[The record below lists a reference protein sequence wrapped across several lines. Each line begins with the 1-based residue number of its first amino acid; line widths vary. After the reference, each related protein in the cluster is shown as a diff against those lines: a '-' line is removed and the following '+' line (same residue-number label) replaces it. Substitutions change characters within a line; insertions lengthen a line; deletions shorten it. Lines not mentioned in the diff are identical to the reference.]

1 MKKKKQEKSCIT
13 KLATDNGEAT
23 TDAEILEAAREFYK
37 RLYTEEPVDEE
48 IQEWFLSQLDM
59 KLDENTKQQ
68 CEGPVTKDELT
79 KAMKRMNLNKSPGP
93 DGLTTEFYQT
103 FWAELADDLVELFN
117 TNFSSGT
124 MTTSQ
129 RESLLRL
136 LFKKDRRN
144 LLTNWR
150 PISLLNTDYK
160 ILFTL
165 LASRLR
171 PTLAEV
177 IREDQTCSI
186 PGRTIFDSVIQLRDI
201 AHKATVKNLNLIM
214 ISLDQEKAIDRVNR
228 NFLIKIM
235 KKMNYGPTLIRWIE
249 TLYAEANCQIINN
262 GWLSD
267 TVHLKR
273 GVRQGCPLSPLLYTM
288 GPIPGD

>member
-1 MKKKKQEKSCIT
+1 
-13 KLATDNGEAT
+13 LATDNGEAT

>member
-1 MKKKKQEKSCIT
+1 VKKKKQEKSCIT

-129 RESLLRL
+129 DCCS
-136 LFKKDRRN
+136 RRIDATY
-144 LLTNWR
+144 L
-150 PISLLNTDYK
+150 PIG
-160 ILFTL
+160 
-165 LASRLR
+165 
-171 PTLAEV
+171 
-177 IREDQTCSI
+177 DQYPCS
-186 PGRTIFDSVIQLRDI
+186 
-201 AHKATVKNLNLIM
+201 
-214 ISLDQEKAIDRVNR
+214 
-228 NFLIKIM
+228 
-235 KKMNYGPTLIRWIE
+235 TLITRYS
-249 TLYAEANCQIINN
+249 LPY
-262 GWLSD
+262 
-267 TVHLKR
+267 
-273 GVRQGCPLSPLLYTM
+273 
-288 GPIPGD
+288 